1 MGYTVA
7 SRRWVRREGCGGVY
21 ARARKSKTGG
31 CRQRDDAGADA
42 SPPFRGEG
50 WRRRSNGGERERE
63 SGVSRAAAAVG
74 QRTRTRIHTHR
85 CGPSSCRFLE
95 AGPDVARETEN
106 ADLRLPRLPRSSSE
120 LVDSRFGRGLTSRRS
135 RGAPYASARSLGWR
149 LRAVVT
155 EEGEK

>member
-1 MGYTVA
+1 MRGLE
-7 SRRWVRREGCGGVY
+7 SRRPGVAANGTTPARTHRRRFA
-21 ARARKSKTGG
+21 ARAGG
-31 CRQRDDAGADA
+31 GAPTTA
-42 SPPFRGEG
+42 RE
-50 WRRRSNGGERERE
+50 RERERERE

-85 CGPSSCRFLE
+85 CGPSLSSRFLE

-106 ADLRLPRLPRSSSE
+106 ADLRRRRPPSPPVRPPARPPRSSSE